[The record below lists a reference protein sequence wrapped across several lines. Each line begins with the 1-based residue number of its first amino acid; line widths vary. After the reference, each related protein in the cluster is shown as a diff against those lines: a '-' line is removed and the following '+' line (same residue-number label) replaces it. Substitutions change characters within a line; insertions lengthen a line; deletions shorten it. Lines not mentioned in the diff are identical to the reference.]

1 MFGFENEAEKCLI
14 SLSNS
19 FLFCFVLFFL
29 TIFYT
34 DFFPVSALHGPS
46 CGLDRIRIVNIPR
59 N

>member
-1 MFGFENEAEKCLI
+1 MFNFSQQLV
-14 SLSNS
+14 
-19 FLFCFVLFFL
+19 FVLFCFFF